1 MTRALPAA
9 LAATAMLGLTACA
22 SLADP
27 PGASARFYAYDPAT
41 PTARRMTRGITLEV
55 ERGLLGGA
63 RVVRFYA
70 TAATGSAALDHDA
83 VSGPVRAALPAGAS
97 ESNAYLILPEGDG
110 AALARAL
117 CPGTLRAWLVMGRVR
132 PGEDL
137 RMHAVGETP
146 GGGAR
151 LCVTLEYVYRGEFA
165 RPSPREASGPED
177 PVSGAG

>member
-9 LAATAMLGLTACA
+9 LAAAALGLSACA

-27 PGASARFYAYDPAT
+27 PGAGTRFYAYDPAS
-41 PTARRMTRGITLEV
+41 PLSRHMTRGVTLEV

-83 VSGPVRAALPAGAS
+83 ASGAVRAALPAGAS
-97 ESNAYLILPEGDG
+97 ESNAYLIQAEGQG
-110 AALARAL
+110 GALARAL
-117 CPGTLRAWLVMGRVR
+117 CPAATRTWLVMGRVR

-137 RMHAVGETP
+137 RMHAVGETAD
-146 GGGAR
+146 GGAR
-151 LCVTLEYVYRGEFA
+151 LCASLDYTYRGEFA
-165 RPSPREASGPED
+165 RPTPREAGERDEPI
-177 PVSGAG
+177 PGGG